1 VAILPSLRPN
11 WPFLRGIPVRLPAA
25 VIVRDVEQKDRLR
38 WEPLWQNY
46 QTFRTLP
53 DEVTEM
59 TWRRFLDG
67 LEPVHA
73 LVAEEGEA
81 LIGFAHYLFHRSTA
95 QMGSVCY
102 LQDMF
107 TVEAARG
114 RGVGRALIEAVCARA
129 KAAGASRVYWNTSE
143 TNAAAR
149 SLYDKVAT
157 LTTFVQYR
165 KDF

>member
-1 VAILPSLRPN
+1 
-11 WPFLRGIPVRLPAA
+11 
-25 VIVRDVEQKDRLR
+25 
-38 WEPLWQNY
+38 
-46 QTFRTLP
+46 
-53 DEVTEM
+53 
-59 TWRRFLDG
+59 
-67 LEPVHA
+67 
-73 LVAEEGEA
+73 
-81 LIGFAHYLFHRSTA
+81 
-95 QMGSVCY
+95 MGSVCY

-114 RGVGRALIEAVCARA
+114 RGVGRA
-129 KAAGASRVYWNTSE
+129 YWNTSE

>member
-1 VAILPSLRPN
+1 VVSNWCHRISSNWGDRRPVGKAPAVFQAVAPLLNARFGSYPAPSSRPN
-11 WPFLRGIPVRLPAA
+11 WPFIRGIPVKLPAA
-25 VIVRDVEQKDRLR
+25 VIVRDVEPKDRPR
-38 WEPLWQNY
+38 WEPLWQGY

-53 DEVTEM
+53 EEITEM
-59 TWRRFLDG
+59 TWRRFFDG
-67 LEPVHA
+67 LGPVHA

-114 RGVGRALIEAVCARA
+114 RGL
-129 KAAGASRVYWNTSE
+129 AGP
-143 TNAAAR
+143 
-149 SLYDKVAT
+149 
-157 LTTFVQYR
+157 
-165 KDF
+165 